1 MKETRIWIVADRQ
14 YRGYER
20 LRVKIMKISEL
31 LQRIDYT
38 VLQGDLS
45 DEVTGIC
52 HDNRM
57 LQKGDAFICISG
69 ARFDTHTMAKE
80 LAKKAALLVVEKPVE
95 LEDGCKTAVVQV
107 ASTRD
112 IVAALAAAFYG
123 YPSEKVVCIGITG
136 SKGKTTCTHMMADI
150 LRAAGYLTGTIGTNG
165 AIMPAGCDHAVW
177 GSDKYSCAPCNE
189 TPGYDCYELNNTT
202 PDPMELQ
209 MYLAMMVK
217 AGCTHVVL
225 EVSSQG
231 MKQKRVATVDFAYGV
246 WTNIETGDHIGP
258 NEHKDFEEYLYCK
271 AMLLNQSRRAY
282 VNCDDRHLDAF
293 MKYVTLSDGSDGRT
307 KQVFYYGEGE
317 KADYRIG
324 NLKKSQN
331 GVLEAPGIEFTISG
345 ALDADIRV
353 NLPGDFNMY
362 NAAAAVAIAHDM
374 GISTD
379 IINKGLTHLR
389 IRGRFDIVFNNG
401 HFAVCVDFAHNGYST
416 RNHLEA
422 LREYHP
428 KRIVC
433 VFGADGNRSKYR
445 RYEMGEASAL
455 LADLSIVTAG
465 HNRYETFDQ
474 IFADIKIGIDKAQ
487 KEKAEPVS
495 YLVIPNR
502 KEAIRYAIEHAQ
514 EGDMITILG
523 LGHESYQEEN
533 GVKTP
538 HSDIQFAA
546 QCCKEC
552 YPQG

>member
-45 DEVTGIC
+45 EEITGIC

-69 ARFDTHTMAKE
+69 ARFDTHTMAGE

-95 LEDGCKTAVVQV
+95 LDADCKTAVVQV

-231 MKQKRVATVDFAYGV
+231 MKQKRVATVDFAYAV

-293 MKYVTLSDGSDGRT
+293 MKYVTNMKLYPL
-307 KQVFYYGEGE
+307 QVILR
-317 KADYRIG
+317 DI
-324 NLKKSQN
+324 L
-331 GVLEAPGIEFTISG
+331 ISG
-345 ALDADIRV
+345 QSVDPSSMDPDALEIMKQIARTIKYGV
-353 NLPGDFNMY
+353 MIVSSLPVLIMY
-362 NAAAAVAIAHDM
+362 PFVQKYFV
-374 GISTD
+374 
-379 IINKGLTHLR
+379 KG
-389 IRGRFDIVFNNG
+389 V
-401 HFAVCVDFAHNGYST
+401 
-416 RNHLEA
+416 
-422 LREYHP
+422 
-428 KRIVC
+428 
-433 VFGADGNRSKYR
+433 
-445 RYEMGEASAL
+445 M
-455 LADLSIVTAG
+455 
-465 HNRYETFDQ
+465 
-474 IFADIKIGIDKAQ
+474 IG
-487 KEKAEPVS
+487 S
-495 YLVIPNR
+495 
-502 KEAIRYAIEHAQ
+502 
-514 EGDMITILG
+514 
-523 LGHESYQEEN
+523 
-533 GVKTP
+533 VK
-538 HSDIQFAA
+538 
-546 QCCKEC
+546 
-552 YPQG
+552 G

>member
-31 LQRIDYT
+31 LQRIDYM
-38 VLQGDLS
+38 VLQGNLS

-80 LAKKAALLVVEKPVE
+80 LAKKAALLVVEKPVK

-231 MKQKRVATVDFAYGV
+231 Y
-246 WTNIETGDHIGP
+246 
-258 NEHKDFEEYLYCK
+258 
-271 AMLLNQSRRAY
+271 
-282 VNCDDRHLDAF
+282 
-293 MKYVTLSDGSDGRT
+293 
-307 KQVFYYGEGE
+307 
-317 KADYRIG
+317 
-324 NLKKSQN
+324 
-331 GVLEAPGIEFTISG
+331 
-345 ALDADIRV
+345 
-353 NLPGDFNMY
+353 
-362 NAAAAVAIAHDM
+362 AV
-374 GISTD
+374 
-379 IINKGLTHLR
+379 K
-389 IRGRFDIVFNNG
+389 
-401 HFAVCVDFAHNGYST
+401 
-416 RNHLEA
+416 
-422 LREYHP
+422 P
-428 KRIVC
+428 
-433 VFGADGNRSKYR
+433 
-445 RYEMGEASAL
+445 
-455 LADLSIVTAG
+455 
-465 HNRYETFDQ
+465 
-474 IFADIKIGIDKAQ
+474 
-487 KEKAEPVS
+487 EPPCICQ
-495 YLVIPNR
+495 L
-502 KEAIRYAIEHAQ
+502 
-514 EGDMITILG
+514 
-523 LGHESYQEEN
+523 
-533 GVKTP
+533 
-538 HSDIQFAA
+538 
-546 QCCKEC
+546 
-552 YPQG
+552 

>member
-1 MKETRIWIVADRQ
+1 MKLSKLVEHIEYELVQGSLDTEVADIAYDSRKIKEGMLFVAIAGTVVDGHK
-14 YRGYER
+14 YIPDV
-20 LRVKIMKISEL
+20 VK
-31 LQRIDYT
+31 
-38 VLQGDLS
+38 
-45 DEVTGIC
+45 
-52 HDNRM
+52 
-57 LQKGDAFICISG
+57 KGASV
-69 ARFDTHTMAKE
+69 
-80 LAKKAALLVVEKPVE
+80 LVVEKEIESIDESITVIR
-95 LEDGCKTAVVQV
+95 V
-107 ASTRD
+107 ANGR
-112 IVAALAAAFYG
+112 AALSLLSQAYFD
-123 YPSEKVVCIGITG
+123 YPASKMISIGITG
-136 SKGKTTCTHMMADI
+136 TKGKSTTTYMIRDI
-150 LRAAGYLTGTIGTNG
+150 IEKSGKTCGIVGTIGV
-165 AIMPAGCDHAVW
+165 AIAGKVTPTEHTTPESYDLQRYFKDMVGAGCE
-177 GSDKYSCAPCNE
+177 Y
-189 TPGYDCYELNNTT
+189 
-202 PDPMELQ
+202 
-209 MYLAMMVK
+209 MVM
-217 AGCTHVVL
+217 

-231 MKQKRVATVDFAYGV
+231 IKMDRVAGMHFNYGIF
-246 WTNIETGDHIGP
+246 TNITPDHIGP
-258 NEHKDFEEYLYCK
+258 NEHKDFEEYLCCK

-293 MKYVTLSDGSDGRT
+293 MKYVTLSDGSDGST

-331 GVLEAPGIEFTISG
+331 GVLEAPGIEFTMSG

>member
-1 MKETRIWIVADRQ
+1 MKRYIVT
-14 YRGYER
+14 
-20 LRVKIMKISEL
+20 L
-31 LQRIDYT
+31 LFILIFSQAAEARD
-38 VLQGDLS
+38 VLVL
-45 DEVTGIC
+45 
-52 HDNRM
+52 
-57 LQKGDAFICISG
+57 LKSG
-69 ARFDTHTMAKE
+69 ARQ
-80 LAKKAALLVVEKPVE
+80 
-95 LEDGCKTAVVQV
+95 CKIGGTSYVIRV
-107 ASTRD
+107 ASGGVTP
-112 IVAALAAAFYG
+112 A
-123 YPSEKVVCIGITG
+123 ITG
-136 SKGKTTCTHMMADI
+136 SFSLSYAGGGSLSAGAVSYAMPVTVTSSSPIIIDGVSYHGSILFEASGSGFNIVNQVDVEQYLKGVLKDEMS
-150 LRAAGYLTGTIGTNG
+150 
-165 AIMPAGCDHAVW
+165 PAWPVEALKAQAV
-177 GSDKYSCAPCNE
+177 
-189 TPGYDCYELNNTT
+189 
-202 PDPMELQ
+202 
-209 MYLAMMVK
+209 LAR
-217 AGCTHVVL
+217 T
-225 EVSSQG
+225 
-231 MKQKRVATVDFAYGV
+231 Y
-246 WTNIETGDHIGP
+246 
-258 NEHKDFEEYLYCK
+258 
-271 AMLLNQSRRAY
+271 
-282 VNCDDRHLDAF
+282 
-293 MKYVTLSDGSDGRT
+293 TLSSKKHGKYDLCAQVHCQSYSGVAGESPAIDEAVSATGGELLKYGGSVA
-307 KQVFYYGEGE
+307 QVFYYGEGE

-331 GVLEAPGIEFTISG
+331 GVLEAPGIEFTMSG

-546 QCCKEC
+546 QCCKEY